1 MFRMGG
7 RSDDGIM
14 SIRRGYAEGDQVKE
28 PGYFDKSGLGMLLKG
43 IGTEAR
49 KAGAGVYDLG
59 GVPLNAASRFFLG
72 ENPGFYGAR
81 FFGLGEEEGVDPNKD
96 MFFTPFCIIFKQ
108 LSTPLI
114 SKCAVLPE
122 SQLFIYVPPY
132 TFNTLSELFMLVS

>member
-49 KAGAGVYDLG
+49 KAGAGVYD
-59 GVPLNAASRFFLG
+59 
-72 ENPGFYGAR
+72 
-81 FFGLGEEEGVDPNKD
+81 
-96 MFFTPFCIIFKQ
+96 
-108 LSTPLI
+108 
-114 SKCAVLPE
+114 
-122 SQLFIYVPPY
+122 
-132 TFNTLSELFMLVS
+132 